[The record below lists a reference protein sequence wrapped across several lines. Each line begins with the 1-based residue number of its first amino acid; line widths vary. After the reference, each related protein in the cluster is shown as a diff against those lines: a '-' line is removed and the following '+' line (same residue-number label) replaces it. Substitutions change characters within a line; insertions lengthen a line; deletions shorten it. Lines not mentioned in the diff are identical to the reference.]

1 MEVTSDQGVFV
12 FEPEPGKE
20 KLKANTVVDDGVNG
34 PVKIHTSCSKPIDV
48 GDEFGPYTITGLI
61 KIFDD

>member
-1 MEVTSDQGVFV
+1 LEVTSDQGVFV

-34 PVKIHTSCSKPIDV
+34 RVGFKKVCFLTFCKSLFYFPIYV
-48 GDEFGPYTITGLI
+48 N
-61 KIFDD
+61 